1 MFVGLCWFM
10 LVSFEGY
17 SVLFRAFHTSYTKA
31 VDQRKCMQRPCCVE
45 KSFDW
50 EWNWMELGK
59 SDPKLDSTCRHCRVW
74 SHWQFHSP
82 RSRCMHQSS
91 RSLLSY
97 SALIFIA
104 SSPCHHVI
112 SYRPWEPRG
121 CFLNLPSKTPLSR
134 LEISGKLCQHHRC
147 PHHGPQQGCTTAC
160 DAQGPRTFTGGL
172 LHPFKP
178 KRWNIRIWWFVLWP
192 NHWGYR
198 MHSWFCPWK
207 NRLYLRDCVFLCR
220 HCVCVHPSHTSTIFA
235 PCFFAITCMAALYS
249 AQAFLWTLLK
259 KKSSKVRQRGWLIV
273 TLDFTLQ
280 WGLKI
285 RLDMDNMW
293 QQEQEMMSLMYTDV
307 IYLISFHHF
316 SPLFPFS
323 PNSRWLTTRTPAPRS
338 RRLLGWPV
346 S

>member
-1 MFVGLCWFM
+1 M
-10 LVSFEGY
+10 
-17 SVLFRAFHTSYTKA
+17 
-31 VDQRKCMQRPCCVE
+31 
-45 KSFDW
+45 
-50 EWNWMELGK
+50 
-59 SDPKLDSTCRHCRVW
+59 
-74 SHWQFHSP
+74 
-82 RSRCMHQSS
+82 
-91 RSLLSY
+91 
-97 SALIFIA
+97 
-104 SSPCHHVI
+104 SPCYLLPTLRT
-112 SYRPWEPRG
+112 SRL
-121 CFLNLPSKTPLSR
+121 FLKPPKKDPIVQSR

-198 MHSWFCPWK
+198 MQSWFCPWK
-207 NRLYLRDCVFLCR
+207 NRLYLRVCFLCR
-220 HCVCVHPSHTSTIFA
+220 QCVCVHHTLRQFLHIVFLQLHAWQPFTVHRRSFE
-235 PCFFAITCMAALYS
+235 LY
-249 AQAFLWTLLK
+249 W

-338 RRLLGWPV
+338 WVEAIRVTCKLRSPEGSGVIKNCSDLAMVAWFQLEINDKFQH
-346 S
+346 SKE

>member
-1 MFVGLCWFM
+1 M

-97 SALIFIA
+97 SAFIFIA

-134 LEISGKLCQHHRC
+134 LGISGKLCQHHRC

-259 KKSSKVRQRGWLIV
+259 KVLKSTPEGLTHRHLGLYPAVRIENPTWHGQHV
-273 TLDFTLQ
+273 TTRARD
-280 WGLKI
+280 
-285 RLDMDNMW
+285 DV
-293 QQEQEMMSLMYTDV
+293 TDV
-307 IYLISFHHF
+307 YWCHLFDILSPFFTSFSVF
-316 SPLFPFS
+316 AQQQVTY
-323 PNSRWLTTRTPAPRS
+323 NSNTGAS
-338 RRLLGWPV
+338 E
-346 S
+346 